1 MSNPKTVSTNTDE
14 IMNLEEEN
22 QEEINESKIE
32 GSGNGSNQLVS
43 ISSSN
48 SEIKHSSDSSIKGVI
63 ANKNKSNSFINSS
76 NSNSNKFNS
85 NSNSNSNKNNSNSI
99 NGIPPVI
106 INNSNSSSSN
116 SDKINNNNKKE
127 QISKINEDIV
137 GEEDLFEIKK
147 VNNQQDRNELKDEIK
162 NEVTKKIEE
171 GYFPLFIQLENNER
185 IYYYAKKNA
194 KFKKISK
201 HYLKSIKHNK
211 NIKVNFYYKE
221 KKIEPNT
228 IIKDLKMEP
237 LCIVYGKEEF

>member
-85 NSNSNSNKNNSNSI
+85 NSNSNKNNSNSI

-147 VNNQQDRNELKDEIK
+147 VNNQQDRNNLKDEIK

-171 GYFPLFIQLENNER
+171 GYFPLFIQLENNKR
-185 IYYYAKKNA
+185 IYYYAEKNA
-194 KFKKISK
+194 KFKKII
-201 HYLKSIKHNK
+201 Y
-211 NIKVNFYYKE
+211 
-221 KKIEPNT
+221 
-228 IIKDLKMEP
+228 
-237 LCIVYGKEEF
+237 